1 MEINPEQIKYFY
13 REWTKINSID
23 PIDPDNLFNPIC
35 KKAKLLFFILLSSQ
49 VYIFLK
55 S

>member
-23 PIDPDNLFNPIC
+23 PIDLDNLFNPTCI
-35 KKAKLLFFILLSSQ
+35 
-49 VYIFLK
+49 
-55 S
+55 